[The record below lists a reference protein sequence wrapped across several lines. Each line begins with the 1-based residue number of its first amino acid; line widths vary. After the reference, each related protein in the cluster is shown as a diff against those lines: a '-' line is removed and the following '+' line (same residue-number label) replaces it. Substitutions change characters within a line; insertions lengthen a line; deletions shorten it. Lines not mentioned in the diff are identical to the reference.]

1 MAPAGLSIKEKK
13 LYVCEFIFS
22 LFCVCIYLLCGKI
35 FGEAKSSI
43 GFELTRDRVFD
54 VARITAFVF
63 YQKKKYLGFGVV
75 YNGQRQVVG
84 TDKRPRWNMNLKL
97 LLYATLLIKYSA
109 LTMDHLQ

>member
-1 MAPAGLSIKEKK
+1 MWGARHSSRDYRSAISGTRWSFYKI

-54 VARITAFVF
+54 VARITAFMF
-63 YQKKKYLGFGVV
+63 YQKKIPFTMLEQ
-75 YNGQRQVVG
+75 N
-84 TDKRPRWNMNLKL
+84 NML
-97 LLYATLLIKYSA
+97 LLLMAMWASCRN
-109 LTMDHLQ
+109 Q